1 MNTCKKPMLEK
12 AWVVCGLAVLCNA
25 LWGSAFPSIK
35 IGYKLFEIP
44 GDSPASQILFAG
56 MRFALAGLL
65 AVVFGS
71 ILQRKVLVPKRRSW
85 GKIVKLSMF
94 QTILQYVFFYLGLAH
109 TTGVKGSIITASNT
123 FLSILVASLIFH
135 QEKLTGKKIAACIVG
150 FALFNKFLF
159 ILASNCTD

>member
-56 MRFALAGLL
+56 MRFALAAGYGIRQHSSEKG
-65 AVVFGS
+65 AGAKE
-71 ILQRKVLVPKRRSW
+71 KVM
-85 GKIVKLSMF
+85 G
-94 QTILQYVFFYLGLAH
+94 
-109 TTGVKGSIITASNT
+109 
-123 FLSILVASLIFH
+123 
-135 QEKLTGKKIAACIVG
+135 
-150 FALFNKFLF
+150 
-159 ILASNCTD
+159 